1 MTTIMLHMRLPQHP
15 KTLSDEH
22 LYELF
27 RERVRCKSNFNK
39 KGKNP
44 PVLILNINDGENT
57 YQMGVPIEQGSFL
70 GESEVDDSIN
80 EIGFT
85 ARLAGSFIGQKWTL
99 YVYKK
104 GQAFLRSDE

>member
-1 MTTIMLHMRLPQHP
+1 MQTIMIHMNLPQHP
-15 KTLSDEH
+15 KYLSQER

-27 RERVRCKSNFNK
+27 RARVLEKSNFNK

-57 YQMGVPIEQGSFL
+57 YQMGVPIEPGSFL
-70 GESEVDDSIN
+70 GQSEIDEYLKEV
-80 EIGFT
+80 GFT
-85 ARLAGSFIGQKWTL
+85 ARLSGSFIGKKWTL

-104 GQAFLRSDE
+104 GQAFLRSDT